1 MAFTR
6 DEIQWMAGK
15 GWDIQPDGV
24 TFRDES
30 VANTKWIT
38 QYHDGTYFAFQVTL
52 TSESTYDEEMLTEF
66 FDSPIAV
73 VVSLEIDRSNN
84 Q

>member
-6 DEIQWMAGK
+6 DEIQFMASK

-24 TFRDES
+24 TFRNRS
-30 VANTKWIT
+30 PTTVVWIEHGPFGWRT
-38 QYHDGTYFAFQVTL
+38 LEVLGDG
-52 TSESTYDEEMLTEF
+52 SEKLGST
-66 FDSPIAV
+66 FDSPIAI